1 MDYRVELEAFHGP
14 LDLLLFLVKKNEV
27 DIFDIPIARI
37 AEQFQEYLR
46 VLQVADVEMAGE
58 FLVMAAT
65 LMEIKSRL
73 LLPSPPAGTSETEP
87 DPRQELVRQLVEYKK
102 LKEAAARL
110 DARAGQS
117 QQRLPRQ
124 PTPEPAG
131 PAGLPAVQPVELWD
145 LVSAFGRILSETQT
159 LEAGRVITDD
169 TPHEVYVEEVR
180 AALTE
185 RERVAFRDLFT
196 PPRHRARLV
205 GLFLAILELIRN
217 GEILLDVADDST
229 DITLRRAP
237 PNPLTSPPE
246 HPPSTTCPD

>member
-27 DIFDIPIARI
+27 DILDIPIARI

-73 LLPSPPAGTSETEP
+73 LLPSPPAAATEAEQ

-110 DARAGQS
+110 EARAGQS

-124 PTPEPAG
+124 AAPEPAG
-131 PAGLPAVQPVELWD
+131 PTGLPAVQPVELWD

-159 LEAGRVITDD
+159 LETSRIIIDD

-180 AALTE
+180 AALAA
-185 RERVAFRDLFT
+185 RDRLAFRDLFT
-196 PPRHRARLV
+196 PPHHRARLV

-217 GEILLDVADDST
+217 GEILLDQPDVSAE
-229 DITLRRAP
+229 IELRRAP
-237 PNPLTSPPE
+237 PTAPTSLSQN
-246 HPPSTTCPD
+246 PPSTTCPD